1 MDAAWLAKVLVE
13 RSLAAI
19 YLIGFIVAHN
29 QFRPLC
35 GERGLTPIGDFLER
49 ARFREAPSLFFYART
64 DRAFMLTARMGIVL
78 ALLMLWG
85 LPDRL
90 GTVAYMVIWLVMWA
104 LYLSFVNAG
113 QIFYGFGWETM
124 LLECGVLAIFLGPST
139 TAAPLPVLWLYRWLL
154 FRLMFGAGL
163 IKLRGDSCWRDLTCM
178 YFHYETQPMP
188 NPLSRGFHHL
198 PKLVHRS
205 SVLFTHFVELIVP
218 FAYFAPQPFR
228 GAAGVLTIAFQLLL
242 ILSGNLSWL
251 NWLTIAIAFACM
263 DFPLVHPVQTEA
275 LPNALPP
282 VVIWALFGFVLL
294 RSIRP
299 TLNLLAREQM
309 MNASFDPLHLVNTYG
324 AFGSITRERR
334 EIVIEGT
341 LDVVDTPASEW
352 REYHFKAKPGA
363 LAKRG
368 PWIAPYHFRLD
379 WLMWFAAMSG
389 PWSHPWV
396 IDLVQRL
403 LQNDRATLA
412 LMGPNPFP
420 DAPPRRVRAMLYAYR
435 FTPPGDPSGH
445 IWERRLVGPYLRPL
459 SLEDDLFVALSGAH
473 A

>member
-1 MDAAWLAKVLVE
+1 MNAAWVAKLLVE

-19 YLIGFIVAHN
+19 FFIGFVVAHN

-35 GERGLTPIGDFLER
+35 GERGLTPIGDFLSR
-49 ARFREAPSLFFYART
+49 TRFREAPSLFFFART
-64 DRAFMLTARMGIVL
+64 DRAFAWTARVGIILSLLTLVGAPDQLGVAAYMLTWFA
-78 ALLMLWG
+78 
-85 LPDRL
+85 
-90 GTVAYMVIWLVMWA
+90 MWA

-139 TAAPLPVLWLYRWLL
+139 TAAPMPVLWLYRWLL

-163 IKLRGDSCWRDLTCM
+163 IKLRGDACWRDLTCM
-178 YFHYETQPMP
+178 YFHYETQPLP
-188 NPLSRGFHHL
+188 NPLSRGFHFL
-198 PKLVHRS
+198 PKPVHRA
-205 SVLFTHFVELIVP
+205 SVLFTHFVELVVP
-218 FAYFAPQPFR
+218 FLYFAPQPFR
-228 GAAGVLTIAFQLLL
+228 GVAGALTILFQLLL

-251 NWLTIAIAFACM
+251 NWLTVAVAFSCM
-263 DFPLVHPVQTEA
+263 DVPQLGMDGA
-275 LPNALPP
+275 LPDALPSA
-282 VVIWALFGFVLL
+282 VIWALVVFVALK
-294 RSIRP
+294 SVRP

-324 AFGSITRERR
+324 AFGAITRERR
-334 EIVIEGT
+334 EIILEGT
-341 LDVVDTPASEW
+341 LDAIDTPASEW

-368 PWIAPYHFRLD
+368 PWIAPYHLRLD

-389 PWSHPWV
+389 PWSHPWIV
-396 IDLVQRL
+396 DLVKRL

-420 DAPPRRVRAMLYAYR
+420 DAPPRRIRAMLYAYR
-435 FTPPGDPSGH
+435 FTPSGDPSGH
-445 IWERRLVGPYLRPL
+445 IWERRLIGPYLRPV
-459 SLEDDLFVALSGAH
+459 SLEDDLFTALRGAE